1 MPDEPAGTG
10 GPILQTCPACGVS
23 FDHDVPECPDCGERI
38 PVSRVRI
45 VIVVIA
51 IVLVLAFLA
60 AMWGG
65 VTPISPDF

>member
-23 FDHDVPECPDCGERI
+23 LDHDVPECPDCGERI
-38 PVSRVRI
+38 AVSRVRTVII
-45 VIVVIA
+45 VIAVV
-51 IVLVLAFLA
+51 LTLAFLA
-60 AMWGG
+60 AIFWG